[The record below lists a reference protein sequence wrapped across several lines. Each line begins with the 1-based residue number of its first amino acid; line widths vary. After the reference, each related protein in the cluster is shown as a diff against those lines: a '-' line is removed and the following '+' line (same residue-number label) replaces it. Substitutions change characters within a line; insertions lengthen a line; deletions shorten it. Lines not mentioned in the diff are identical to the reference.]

1 MNEVDDWFVDRVQ
14 TVTSTDLP
22 FARAFAHFLKVSKCL
37 RAQIEL
43 RADVYAD
50 LSRILSCDYAHCS
63 SAPSYTTP
71 YKLAEGDSSNNKH
84 RS

>member
-1 MNEVDDWFVDRVQ
+1 MKLTISLSIGFKR
-14 TVTSTDLP
+14 SLRRIHHLLGLLP
-22 FARAFAHFLKVSKCL
+22 DSFKVSKCL